1 HYMYVLPYTDHLPLS
16 LHDALPISASANMRF
31 NAGLETRSFI
41 PISHTMGG
49 GKVIEGVLFSGQ
61 RLDKA
66 LAEASGL
73 SRERVKALMAEGR
86 VSVEEQAAAQ
96 ASAKAVSGA
105 RFRIELPEAA
115 PAAAAAQK
123 IPLVIVFED
132 EHLIVVDKPA
142 GMVVHPAAG

>member
-73 SRERVKALMAEGR
+73 SRERVKALMAEGDR
-86 VSVEEQAAAQ
+86 KSTRLNSSHVKISY
-96 ASAKAVSGA
+96 AV
-105 RFRIELPEAA
+105 ICL
-115 PAAAAAQK
+115 K
-123 IPLVIVFED
+123 
-132 EHLIVVDKPA
+132 
-142 GMVVHPAAG
+142 